1 MGYSLHKISQNKD
14 QSVSASFEKKTIQN
28 KAKAL
33 QDNRPASILQRKT
46 NNTGLPDNLKSAI
59 ENLSGHAMDDVKVHY
74 NSDKPAQL
82 NAHAYAQG
90 TDIHLASGQEKHL
103 PHEAWHVVQQK
114 QGRVKPTLQMKGKV
128 NVNDDKGLEKEA
140 DVMGVKALQKKPKLQ
155 SSNTKISQNNSLQKK
170 ANVAQLAITHA
181 AGADYTGTL
190 SQEESTKLTIVMG
203 YVQEALKA
211 TKTGTLR
218 AIFVNVV
225 KMNGTNPADT
235 QKSGTAI
242 LINMADW
249 FLRISSVGDIAG
261 MIAHEIGVHTLASE
275 LMTDKEKSEE
285 NDYTDQPYSQ
295 IVGLHR
301 HTISPMKNA
310 RTDRRQKDHINVVKD
325 LGGPEPL
332 RSRKR
337 YGKNYKKT
345 LKSKRAKK
353 LNQDSVNTRA
363 MHYVNVVLKLGDTIN
378 ADNSISPTEKDRRI
392 HDLLNSY
399 LFDIARIL
407 VTDDTGPRV
416 LDKSFMVAQV
426 YNSYKTLLLQRHQ
439 NKHKWLQRKT
449 VQPTATGSGLIP
461 YLTLKASRALQDQN
475 RYIGR
480 GTIPGKVIDT
490 VASFASPL
498 ADKLSDTTAKYT
510 PEIVKSVARTTDRV
524 LGEFPS
530 FILPKVVDTF
540 SWGVKKLKNGIEW
553 FR

>member
-1 MGYSLHKISQNKD
+1 MKNSYVKTKTQSNDINLSQ
-14 QSVSASFEKKTIQN
+14 KTVQN
-28 KAKAL
+28 KARAL
-33 QDNRPASILQRKT
+33 QDNRPASILQRKAS
-46 NNTGLPDNLKSAI
+46 NTGLPDNLKSGI
-59 ENLSGHAMDDVKVHY
+59 ENLSGHSMDDVKVHY

-90 TDIHLASGQEKHL
+90 SDIHIASGQEKHL

-128 NVNDDKGLEKEA
+128 NVNDDNDLEKEA
-140 DVMGVKALQKKPKLQ
+140 DVMGQKALQMKAKPQ
-155 SSNTKISQNNSLQKK
+155 SGNTKISQSNSLQRK
-170 ANVAQLAITHA
+170 ANVAQLAIIHA

-190 SQEESTKLTIVMG
+190 SLEESNKLTIVMR

-235 QKSGTAI
+235 RKSGTAI

-285 NDYTDQPYSQ
+285 DDYTDRPYSQ

-301 HTISPMKNA
+301 HTIAPMKNA
-310 RTDRRQKDHINVVKD
+310 RTDHRQKDHINIAKD
-325 LGGPEPL
+325 LGGPAPL
-332 RSRKR
+332 RNRKI
-337 YGKNYKKT
+337 YGKNYKKS
-345 LKSKRAKK
+345 LKTKRQKK
-353 LNQDSVNTRA
+353 LNRDSVNTRA
-363 MHYVNVVLKLGDTIN
+363 MHYVNVVLKLGDAID
-378 ADNSISPTEKDRRI
+378 ADNSITPTEKDRRI

-439 NKHKWLQRKT
+439 NNHLWLQRKT

-461 YLTLKASRALQDQN
+461 YLGLKAARALQDQN
-475 RYIGR
+475 SYIGR

-524 LGEFPS
+524 LGEVPS

-540 SWGVKKLKNGIEW
+540 SWGVKKIKNGIEW

>member
-1 MGYSLHKISQNKD
+1 MENSYEKAKTPSVASSLN
-14 QSVSASFEKKTIQN
+14 EKPIQN
-28 KAKAL
+28 KAIAL
-33 QDNRPASILQRKT
+33 QDNRPLSVLQRKA
-46 NNTGLPDNLKSAI
+46 NNTGMPENLKSGI
-59 ENLSGHAMDDVKVHY
+59 ESLSGHSMDDVKVHY
-74 NSDKPAQL
+74 NSDKPAKL

-90 TDIHLASGQEKHL
+90 SDIHLASGQEKHL

-128 NVNDDKGLEKEA
+128 NVNDDKGLENEA
-140 DVMGVKALQKKPKLQ
+140 DVMGLKALQMKAKLR
-155 SSNTKISQNNSLQKK
+155 SGNTKISQSHSLQKK
-170 ANVAQLAITHA
+170 ANVAQLAIIHA
-181 AGADYTGTL
+181 AGVDYTGTL
-190 SQEESTKLTIVMG
+190 SPEESNKLTIVMG
-203 YVQEALKA
+203 YVQEALKS

-225 KMNGTNPADT
+225 KMKGTNPADT
-235 QKSGTAI
+235 RKIGTAI

-301 HTISPMKNA
+301 HTIAPMKNV
-310 RTDRRQKDHINVVKD
+310 RTDHRQKDHINIAKD
-325 LGGPEPL
+325 LGGPAPL
-332 RSRKR
+332 RNRKI
-337 YGKNYKKT
+337 YGKNYKKS
-345 LKSKRAKK
+345 LKTKRQKK
-353 LNQDSVNTRA
+353 LNRDSVNTRA
-363 MHYVNVVLKLGDTIN
+363 MHYVNVVLKLGDAIDS
-378 ADNSISPTEKDRRI
+378 DNSITPTEKDRRI

-439 NKHKWLQRKT
+439 YNHLWLQRKT

-461 YLTLKASRALQDQN
+461 YLGLKAARALQDQN
-475 RYIGR
+475 SYIGR

-490 VASFASPL
+490 VASVASPL
-498 ADKLSDTTAKYT
+498 ADKISDTTAKYT
-510 PEIVKSVARTTDRV
+510 PEIVKSVARTADRV
-524 LGEFPS
+524 LGEVPS